1 MATNQIYHTQTGMME
16 GIVWI
21 GREVILYGRKVVLF
35 GHKVVCIGCKTSL
48 GSDRLDIFGETIVKR
63 LISVGISGWR
73 RLCA

>member
-21 GREVILYGRKVVLF
+21 GREVILYGCKVVLF
-35 GHKVVCIGCKTSL
+35 WHKVVCIGCKTSL

-73 RLCA
+73 RL